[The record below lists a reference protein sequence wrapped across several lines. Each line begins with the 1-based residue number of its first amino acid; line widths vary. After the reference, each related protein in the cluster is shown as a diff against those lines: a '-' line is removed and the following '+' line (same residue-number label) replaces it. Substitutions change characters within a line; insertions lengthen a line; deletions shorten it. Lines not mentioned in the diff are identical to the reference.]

1 MVRRRQELRAGI
13 VKEAFQLPTNDYDV
27 DEEDGDDL
35 QVVESLVSYSIV
47 VQTS

>member
-35 QVVESLVSYSIV
+35 QEI
-47 VQTS
+47 QAF